1 MDDEPWQRWNPSS
14 QQRVLDELR
23 AANIDKWTPFYCER
37 DWCDGQPHT
46 DVSVRC
52 ERDLAH
58 DWVLR
63 DHHVVACV
71 ACGVGA
77 HVIDEWTFPHARSD
91 QHPPVADWLIWA
103 QIAGRGS
110 GKTRSGSEWTHRF
123 VEANPGCRFA
133 LVAPTIPDIRDTMVE
148 GESGLLAT
156 ARPAFRPEW
165 EPSKKRLTWP
175 NGAQA
180 FGYSGE
186 EPDRLRGP
194 QHHAAWC
201 DEPAHI
207 PLIQE
212 VWDNLMFGLRLGKSP
227 RVTITT
233 TPLPTKWMKETMA
246 DPEAIV
252 VNASTYAN
260 IRNLPPHYARRI
272 LAKFEGTRKGRQ
284 EIEGKVLEDVEGAL
298 WTGDLIDNHRVK
310 EAPELARILVGVDPA
325 GTKTKRSDET
335 GIIVGGRGENERSYV
350 LADYSGKYSPNGWA
364 MQLLHAYDTWE
375 ADAVV
380 VEITYGRDMVIAV
393 IEGVCREQRR
403 PMPRIITVDS
413 RRGKAI
419 RAEPV
424 VGMYERGEVSH
435 VGLFDQLEDELTTWI
450 PGNPSPN
457 RLDANVHLL
466 TELAH
471 LSAETSVA
479 SAYSQTGTIRR
490 TA

>member
-1 MDDEPWQRWNPSS
+1 MDEEPWQRWNASS
-14 QQRVLDELR
+14 QQRALDELN
-23 AANIDKWTPFYCER
+23 AANIEKWTPFYCDR
-37 DWCDGQPHT
+37 QWCDGQPHT

-52 ERDLAH
+52 GKDLAH

-63 DHHVVACV
+63 DHHVVVCLE
-71 ACGVGA
+71 CGVGA
-77 HVIDEWTFPHARSD
+77 HVTDEWTFPHARSD
-91 QHPPVADWLIWA
+91 QHPPEGEWLIWG
-103 QIAGRGS
+103 QVAGRGS

-156 ARPAFRPEW
+156 ARPGFRPEW

-175 NGAQA
+175 NGSQA

-212 VWDNLMFGLRLGKSP
+212 VWDNLMFGLRLGRTP

-246 DPEAIV
+246 DPEAVI

-260 IRNLPPHYARRI
+260 IRNLPPHYARII
-272 LAKFEGTRKGRQ
+272 LAKFEGTRKGKQ

-298 WTGDLIDNHRVK
+298 WKNAMLDDHRVK
-310 EAPELARILVGVDPA
+310 DAPELARITVSVDPA
-325 GTKTKRSDET
+325 GTSKKNSDET
-335 GIIVGGRGENERSYV
+335 GITVQGLGEDGRKYV
-350 LADYSGKYSPNGWA
+350 LDDKSGRYSPNTWA
-364 MQLLHAYDTWE
+364 AMVMAAYDQWE

-380 VEITYGRDMVIAV
+380 VEITYGREMVIRVLEAYCQSVGRDMPRV
-393 IEGVCREQRR
+393 IE
-403 PMPRIITVDS
+403 VDS
-413 RRGKAI
+413 RRGKAL

-435 VGLFDQLEDELTTWI
+435 VGLFDELEEQMTTWV
-450 PGNPSPN
+450 PGQKSPD
-457 RLDANVHLL
+457 RLDALVHGL
-466 TELAH
+466 TEFGKGSVEA
-471 LSAETSVA
+471 SVA
-479 SAYSQTGTIRR
+479 SPYNRR